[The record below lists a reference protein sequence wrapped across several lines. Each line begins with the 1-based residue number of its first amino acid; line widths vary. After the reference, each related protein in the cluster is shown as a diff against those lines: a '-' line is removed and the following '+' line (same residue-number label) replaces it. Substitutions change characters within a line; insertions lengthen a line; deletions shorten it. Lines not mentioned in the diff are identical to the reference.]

1 MPDLATIPP
10 EDLVYLRQQG
20 LTDSQIQTLQVAPPQ
35 PSQQMGEEGAVAANL
50 KGNAGGLVGGGLA
63 GLGGYALG
71 AALAPET
78 GGLSLAIPIG
88 ASILGGAAGSYGGQK
103 VQQAVESPDVYAS
116 QQAALQQAQQQY
128 PKTSLATQIAAG
140 ATLSGG
146 GFSPMTAVRGVRG
159 LLPAITSLGSDIPD
173 ATKQVLIQSA
183 INPAINSGIQYA
195 TTGQL
200 PNINDI
206 AAQSVG
212 GALFARPNI
221 LGRMAS
227 RLGDTSQ
234 EHPQVAD
241 TTTIPSESEQ
251 PSTSLTSPWTE
262 QDESGNYARND
273 ASVKAAYNEV
283 VNPPLPKSQLKSV
296 TPEDAALLKTQYDDA
311 KQIPVDEMR
320 QKLHEQYVGQM
331 DDLTGM
337 NEYRDMGR
345 EMAMGQAI
353 GQQEQEQSGSSA
365 TQPTISPTTTADILP
380 SNMGGGEDTLTPAQ
394 QAISR
399 ANNSRAAFE
408 ALQKQAGLPPL
419 PTTTS
424 DSIIDRTATP
434 INPNNP
440 VQVLPRV
447 ERAALSNLGFSLDD
461 MAGIDR
467 PTAAKLISDETT
479 KEKYLQSQAY
489 RKKPLTQNQ
498 LNIIPATDALQSN
511 VGRPVNI
518 PSDINPITESLKV
531 HDQMLR
537 SGELEQPTY
546 ADRAE
551 ELNAKLE
558 QLKSGFNPNQLH
570 TFGLLPHIWDG
581 AVSVAQHIIRG
592 GGRVADAV
600 EAAVAH
606 IKQHF
611 SGNWNEQGVRE
622 HLQKTLV
629 EEPTPATGV
638 SKELSPNLTFKPTRS
653 ALDSIR
659 ELPTKAG
666 RILADALHSTFIE
679 RKHYIGD
686 LWNPIA
692 KQMHNMAKP
701 DIQQVHNTLQTEDRT
716 GRFQTQMLRGDKQR
730 QLYRSIRDS
739 LIKDADLRIAERL
752 PVYRNGQPT
761 LAKKNP
767 TYYPDVIN
775 SKVRQVLQANT
786 DAEGVKSLRDDFI
799 KQRMG
804 LGKSREDAESDY
816 LDQVKKIQ
824 GQQSTSTHGV
834 STHFTASRTPE
845 GLPLPTSWTEN
856 DARKSLAT
864 YFNRKSTDYSFFK
877 HVEKNPAAMAAL
889 GNDKDAWNNSIDEAN
904 TKSKNYV
911 DNINGNTAVKNV
923 IHELS
928 VDAGDQIERTQ
939 HRIESLATA
948 SILGPLTELHKVV
961 STFFKALTYYDN
973 PAAIAHMSVKAA
985 LGFSK
990 GYERAMSNGQGQ
1002 YSSHSMAD
1010 FLNNHLTWAERFAG
1024 AAQGIRDIYTGG
1036 QFTERFMMGTSQIH
1050 AEYLIGSKLAAA
1062 NGGDGAA
1069 TRLMKFLDPSF
1080 VAGKQ
1085 YDPKGMSQLA
1095 TEMAG
1100 MWHGSRD
1107 ARTLPAWMLHDNEI
1121 SAFMKLSSWG
1131 IAQTNNFMRD
1141 VWTPAV
1147 KDRNYQPLVM
1157 AMFGGVLGGY
1167 VIKELREKLAG
1178 KNSGIPSLDE
1188 IGASSRGL
1196 EGNIPALAYNAI
1208 AASSYAGFGGIISQV
1223 ARYPFDI
1230 AFRNTPQSATF
1241 PLDSVVTNLG
1251 ETAKNVV
1258 DAMFNSDNPNF
1269 FDIATKAGL
1278 EVVGQNLQL
1287 ARVGINQGI
1296 NSGLIT
1302 GLPAEQK
1309 QLSDKLGQLRR
1320 FKEVEGLP
1328 VDAQTDSTEN
1338 PLLNLDQKEFKHTT
1352 DIQEAIHQL
1361 PALVQ
1366 EIVGKY
1372 GNEPDLMMEKLK
1384 GLKSNSYT
1392 TFPSIETLPLEYMK
1406 YISYLNKTVGSEQA
1420 QAQLVDYMKHKMLN
1434 EVKSSIVP

>member
-1 MPDLATIPP
+1 MPDISTLSSDDIKF
-10 EDLVYLRQQG
+10 YRSQG
-20 LTDSQIQTLQVAPPQ
+20 WSDQDIQDAQVAPSQ
-35 PSQQMGEEGAVAANL
+35 PEQPATLSQGGAVAANL
-50 KGNAGGLVGGGLA
+50 RGNAGGLVGGGLA

-103 VQQAVESPDVYAS
+103 VQQAVESPDVYTS

-221 LGRMAS
+221 LGRMAN

-241 TTTIPSESEQ
+241 TTPTPSESEQ

-331 DDLTGM
+331 DDLSGI

-345 EMAMGQAI
+345 ELAMGQAT
-353 GQQEQEQSGSSA
+353 GQQEQEQSGSNA
-365 TQPTISPTTTADILP
+365 TQPTVSPTTTADILP
-380 SNMGGGEDTLTPAQ
+380 PIATGTTDGGVTGNIHQDYTPEDLAKYQ
-394 QAISR
+394 Q
-399 ANNSRAAFE
+399 
-408 ALQKQAGLPPL
+408 LKAGTIP
-419 PTTTS
+419 
-424 DSIIDRTATP
+424 ATP
-434 INPNNP
+434 EQMSSPEFQQNWKDFEGLRN
-440 VQVLPRV
+440 
-447 ERAALSNLGFSLDD
+447 
-461 MAGIDR
+461 
-467 PTAAKLISDETT
+467 
-479 KEKYLQSQAY
+479 KYGGMPPKQLQSQEANN
-489 RKKPLTQNQ
+489 TT
-498 LNIIPATDALQSN
+498 IP
-511 VGRPVNI
+511 
-518 PSDINPITESLKV
+518 ES
-531 HDQMLR
+531 
-537 SGELEQPTY
+537 TY
-546 ADRAE
+546 AVKASNLSDQ
-551 ELNAKLE
+551 LE
-558 QLKSGFNPNQLH
+558 QLKSNITGNGQLH

-622 HLQKTLV
+622 HLQNTLV
-629 EEPTPATGV
+629 EEPTAATGV

-761 LAKKNP
+761 IAKKNP

-786 DAEGVKSLRDDFI
+786 DAEGVKSLKDDFI

-834 STHFTASRTPE
+834 STHFAASRTPE

-889 GNDKDAWNNSIDEAN
+889 GNAKDAWNNSIDESN

-1050 AEYLIGSKLAAA
+1050 AEYLVGSKLAAA
-1062 NGGDGAA
+1062 NSGDGAA
-1069 TRLMKFLDPSF
+1069 TRLMKFLDPSY

-1121 SAFMKLSSWG
+1121 SAFMKLSNWG

-1147 KDRNYQPLVM
+1147 KDRNYKPLVM